1 MPLPPS
7 LPPSPSSQDLLAVF
21 DTDVINIL
29 GCLDNDNF
37 VRAAARNDTQLL
49 SESIANGQSVHVKH
63 SLLLYTPL
71 HAAADFGQMRSLT
84 VLIGAGAALDSQM
97 APCGKTPLHYAAE
110 HGRYDVVN
118 ELLAAGAAKNINDS
132 DQRRPWEVSR
142 ALLCLINMRP
152 TFVFFANIADPTAS
166 VLPGRSQVRAFSG
179 YPQG

>member
-1 MPLPPS
+1 M
-7 LPPSPSSQDLLAVF
+7 
-21 DTDVINIL
+21 
-29 GCLDNDNF
+29 
-37 VRAAARNDTQLL
+37 

-71 HAAADFGQMRSLT
+71 HAAADFGQMRSLK
-84 VLIGAGAALDSQM
+84 VLIGADAALNSQM

-142 ALLCLINMRP
+142 APLSPVCFTR
-152 TFVFFANIADPTAS
+152 
-166 VLPGRSQVRAFSG
+166 
-179 YPQG
+179 